1 MNQLTVQPWEQNVAT
16 GKGSLTAIPTALF
29 REFEVH
35 GNVDTSARKA
45 GHHFSSQ
52 GISNSKGTNR

>member
-1 MNQLTVQPWEQNVAT
+1 MNQLTVQHWEQNAAT
-16 GKGSLTAIPTALF
+16 SLTAIPTALF